1 MRSTPSSM
9 KITYICNEYPPA
21 PHGGIGTFVQTLA
34 RGLVA
39 NGNTVSVVGWGA
51 KAGETDD
58 QGVRVVTLP
67 TSRKLGF
74 GWFINRRRLHHWLQE
89 EVRAGRTDL
98 IETPEYDGP
107 MPFTFNACPVVVR
120 LHLAAM
126 TICRQTGRRISLRQ
140 WWSENRTLRQHSK
153 WIAVSCHALR
163 LTTDTF
169 RAKPRKQAVI
179 YHPVVSVAPAKNG
192 ALRLP
197 EEFVLYAGTVS
208 RRKGALVLAEAA
220 REILTTHPRLHLVY
234 AGAIET
240 ERGVPADARIRNIL
254 GEALSART
262 HFLGHVEQSQVRN
275 CMKRACA
282 FAFPSSLETFGLVI
296 AEAMLAGCPVVV
308 CDAGPIPEFVEHLH
322 TGLLVPPNDPSAL
335 ADSVNRLL
343 SDPAL
348 SKALA
353 QAGRESIEAR
363 FSLGIAVR
371 QNLEFYRSCLEDSHV
386 PAPATPTPAMEFQ
399 P

>member
-1 MRSTPSSM
+1 M
-9 KITYICNEYPPA
+9 KLTYICNEYPPA

-39 NGNTVSVVGWGA
+39 EGHTVSVVGWGA
-51 KAGETDD
+51 KAGEADD
-58 QGVRVVTLP
+58 HGVRVVTLP
-67 TSRKLGF
+67 TSRKLGI

-107 MPFTFNACPVVVR
+107 MPFAFDACPVVVR

-126 TICRQTGRRISLRQ
+126 TICRQTGRRISLPQ
-140 WWSENRTLRQHSK
+140 WWSENRTLRQHPN
-153 WIAVSCHALR
+153 WIAVSRHALR

-169 RAKPRKQAVI
+169 RARPQKQAVI
-179 YHPVVSVAPAKNG
+179 YYPVANPATPDDG

-208 RRKGALVLAEAA
+208 RRKGAFVLAEAA
-220 REILTTHPRLHLVY
+220 REILSAHPRLQLVY

-240 ERGVPADARIRNIL
+240 ERGVPADGHIRSVL
-254 GEALSART
+254 GEALSARV
-262 HFLGHVEQSQVRN
+262 HFLGRVERSQMHA
-275 CMKRACA
+275 CMKRARA

-296 AEAMLAGCPVVV
+296 AEAMLANCPVVV
-308 CDAGPIPEFVEHLH
+308 CDAGPIPEFVEHLS
-322 TGLLVPPNDPSAL
+322 TGLLVPPNDPRAL
-335 ADSVNRLL
+335 AVSVNRLL

-348 SKALA
+348 ASTMA
-353 QAGRESIEAR
+353 QAGRESIQAR
-363 FSLGIAVR
+363 FSLESAVR
-371 QNLEFYRSCLEDSHV
+371 QNLEYYRSCLTGETADAPV
-386 PAPATPTPAMEFQ
+386 PSTPAMEFQ
-399 P
+399 S